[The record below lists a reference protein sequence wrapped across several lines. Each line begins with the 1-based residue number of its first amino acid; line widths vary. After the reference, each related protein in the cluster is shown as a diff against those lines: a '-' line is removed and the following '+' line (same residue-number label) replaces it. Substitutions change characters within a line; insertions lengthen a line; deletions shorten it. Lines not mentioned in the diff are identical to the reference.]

1 MVITL
6 VLVMAG
12 LVLIQAVMLIV
23 TLLLSRQRLESLNQ
37 QLQTLS
43 DTADRGLK
51 LSHRV
56 LDVVETALENLPT
69 LEDVTQRNLETL
81 TEATQKMDRSIAQTT
96 DTLRSG
102 VAQASDVV
110 DATLSRFSLQTFH
123 LHQVLVDPAMRLSS
137 LFQSGVAAL
146 RRGLSH
152 RQSPPDSHSSDK
164 EIFI

>member
-12 LVLIQAVMLIV
+12 FVLIQAVMLIV
-23 TLLLSRQRLESLNQ
+23 TLLLTQQRLESLNQ

-69 LEDVTQRNLETL
+69 LEDVTKRKLETL
-81 TEATQKMDRSIAQTT
+81 TEATQKMDRSIAQTAAT
-96 DTLRSG
+96 VRSE

-110 DATLSRFSLQTFH
+110 DTTLSRFSLQTFR
-123 LHQVLVDPAMRLSS
+123 LHQVLVDPAVRLSS
-137 LFQSGVAAL
+137 LFQSGVAVL
-146 RRGLSH
+146 RRVLSH
-152 RQSPPDSHSSDK
+152 QQRPPDSHSPDK

>member
-1 MVITL
+1 MITL
-6 VLVMAG
+6 VLLMAG
-12 LVLIQAVMLIV
+12 LVLIQAAMLIV
-23 TLLLSRQRLESLNQ
+23 TLFLTRQRLESLNQ

-43 DTADRGLK
+43 DTASRGLK

-69 LEDVTQRNLETL
+69 LEDVTKRNLETL
-81 TEATQKMDRSIAQTT
+81 TETTQKIDRSIAQAT
-96 DTLRSG
+96 DTLRSE

-110 DATLSRFSLQTFH
+110 DTTLSRFSRLTFR
-123 LHQVLVDPAMRLSS
+123 LHQILVDPAVRLSS

-146 RRGLSH
+146 RRRLSH
-152 RQSPPDSHSSDK
+152 QQRPPDSHSPDK

>member
-23 TLLLSRQRLESLNQ
+23 TLFLTRQRLESLNQ
-37 QLQTLS
+37 QLQIVS
-43 DTADRGLK
+43 DTASRGLK

-69 LEDVTQRNLETL
+69 LEDVTDRKLEALAET
-81 TEATQKMDRSIAQTT
+81 TQKMDRNIAQATE
-96 DTLRSG
+96 TLRSE

-110 DATLSRFSLQTFH
+110 DTTLNEFSRQTFR

-146 RRGLSH
+146 RRMLSH
-152 RQSPPDSHSSDK
+152 QQKPPDSHSPNK
-164 EIFI
+164 ELFI